1 MSSSPSVL
9 HPNHR
14 LFASASPSLFVIEDP
29 EKGAG
34 LVAIAIVVAISISIV
49 VVTITSFSTS
59 KTQRKKSWCLA
70 LEDVLDPF
78 RSSLAPTTVE
88 ALVCAQNWLRLKPL
102 SSGNGYDAETVDDP
116 ESYRLESEITLKNID
131 ILLEED

>member
-34 LVAIAIVVAISISIV
+34 LVAIAIVVAISISISIV

-59 KTQRKKSWCLA
+59 KT
-70 LEDVLDPF
+70 
-78 RSSLAPTTVE
+78 
-88 ALVCAQNWLRLKPL
+88 
-102 SSGNGYDAETVDDP
+102 
-116 ESYRLESEITLKNID
+116 
-131 ILLEED
+131 